1 MCYELLSSGAIVCRN
16 VYINIVGVNDSPC
29 VVCLHL
35 TCHVV
40 QYMTSEKCGGCL
52 LIAVS
57 MCLVKAGLDVVGQ
70 DAETQIA
77 VIQISRCVGVYVM
90 DKNG

>member
-1 MCYELLSSGAIVCRN
+1 
-16 VYINIVGVNDSPC
+16 
-29 VVCLHL
+29 
-35 TCHVV
+35 
-40 QYMTSEKCGGCL
+40 MTSEKCGGCL

-90 DKNG
+90 DKNGWIWSSVVMEDLKKEKKNALYKYQAICVCVVGKKHA

>member
-1 MCYELLSSGAIVCRN
+1 MTVRVWCGVPSPNLSCNA
-16 VYINIVGVNDSPC
+16 VYD
-29 VVCLHL
+29 
-35 TCHVV
+35 
-40 QYMTSEKCGGCL
+40 QWECGGCL

-70 DAETQIA
+70 DAETQIV

-90 DKNG
+90 DKRTV

>member
-1 MCYELLSSGAIVCRN
+1 
-16 VYINIVGVNDSPC
+16 
-29 VVCLHL
+29 
-35 TCHVV
+35 
-40 QYMTSEKCGGCL
+40 
-52 LIAVS
+52 

-90 DKNG
+90 DKNGWIWSSVVMEDLKKEKRNALYKYQAICVCVVGKNMHNL